1 MTGDN
6 VLEKGAYFFFDYMKE
21 VFTDSLDAYNA

>member
-6 VLEKGAYFFFDYMKE
+6 LLEKGAYFFFNYMKE